1 MRGDW
6 FQVSLIFLAVL
17 VTAFFGGFLYRELF
31 PEYKKY
37 QNTYVALEE
46 FRSTYTGQPPPPF
59 DSKIKQIVL
68 EQDDK
73 GPAVIDRCT
82 SCHVAVQFSHFS
94 PTRTAE
100 DINGNPVYDEAGLPV
115 QEPNPD
121 YVWGKLD
128 QKIESLK
135 AEGKEEEAEKLQA
148 LKTVEVGEH
157 VYDMTK
163 VLRAHPLMGRETRP
177 FEYHSI
183 DEYGCTVCHNGNGRG
198 LTTEKAHGPVF
209 DGQYEPEHMGPVPEF
224 TEKDPDNDPLFAKI
238 FNHKPGHKLL
248 FQTTPIYVGSL
259 LQANCVQCHNS
270 SSTALEDAARE
281 AGLVAERRENKSRA
295 VEEAY
300 QNEKS
305 ALASLVTLKDRI
317 RKDGWNK
324 TVEGLTQESQDYTR
338 SQEQVKAARSQLEF
352 VRRLQNQEKVLEKIR
367 QSMEISLGSAQLADK
382 LVTGE
387 KDIDQ
392 FIEENAENP
401 EATGSLFAK
410 RSALRADEKLT
421 AFALVAESTISDTA
435 KNENVK
441 GALTSEID
449 VLTSNFHRGEQL
461 YISQACYAC
470 HRIDGL
476 ARGGV
481 GPELTYIGKSYPWYI
496 KESMVWPQA
505 DLKTSTMPNFH
516 LDHEELED
524 LTTFLLAQKG
534 RRPATSEASY
544 KTQLLQWEAGYKLPW
559 ERPINPGELYD
570 LRYSMTVFATQGCA
584 ACHRLRGF
592 ESNVGFSIE
601 KDNEPAFKELFAERE
616 WFRKLVPENVSG
628 SELVKILEKNADQ
641 IDAKIINNVRADS
654 LLEEL
659 EANYPQLVESYN
671 TEFKFARRAKNTHF
685 RNALSKT
692 ENDRE
697 QVALNKEWNSWK
709 DRVNRVMM
717 MYVQEYGLGR
727 LIGPRPNWSGIYR
740 SDEWLIEH
748 FRKPSKH
755 VARSIMPV
763 MPFDDS
769 KFYALT
775 YMLNQLAVWNRNEVR
790 KIWDT
795 FGFDPKMAYEL
806 HCSQCHGDH
815 LRGNGPVAEWIYP
828 IPKNLGN
835 ADFLRNLTRANAI
848 SSIVHG
854 VKGGP
859 MPPWGEVGL
868 GKSQIVGN
876 TPVLTG
882 HEIEQLVDW
891 LYAPLAGG
899 SYIQSADE
907 VDKWKYQPE
916 DVLEELERE
925 GDNLNPGPPP
935 EFIELKNQDPTLGRL
950 GLPTGDRYL
959 ASLNHIAA
967 VSESE
972 RISRIGKVFDV
983 YPNPYSGDDKY
994 VYYIKKR
1001 YYTEENLQQGKAL
1014 FELNCAACH
1023 GKEAD
1028 GQGYRAG
1035 TMYDAKPRMLTNF
1048 PWINMRDDLRLLR
1061 SIKYGVAGTSM
1072 TPWGDQTNSLQRLQL
1087 VMYIRS
1093 LTKDQ
1098 QQRDELISAVYETF
1112 DEQDQI
1118 LEQARV
1124 DQYEKVNAL
1133 KEELSD
1139 IKTNA
1144 LKILS
1149 SDETPKEDALGIYQ
1163 QELTLNR
1170 QIKSI
1175 LELDKLIV
1183 DLKDKVKKESQIYQN
1198 IGTQFLGKSFE
1209 GDLFEQY
1216 LKLLKTTN
1224 VQYELTNG
1232 KLEQTHQPQKEK
1244 EIEES
1249 GWKIFQEIQ
1258 ENIRVAEIEKGIIE
1272 GKLPSNERTEKIE
1285 DLNEKIQAFK
1295 GLQKVL
1301 ISGLE
1306 EAKRLRERQLELY
1319 TTYETKLK
1327 KVEAQQ

>member
-6 FQVSLIFLAVL
+6 FQLSLIFLAVV
-17 VTAFFGGFLYRELF
+17 VTALFGGFLYRELF

-37 QNTYVALEE
+37 QNAYVALEE
-46 FRSTYTGQPPPPF
+46 FRSTYTGQPPPLF

-94 PTRTAE
+94 PTRPAE
-100 DINGNPVYDEAGLPV
+100 DINGNPVLDAAGLPV
-115 QEPNPD
+115 LEDNPD
-121 YVWGKLD
+121 YIWAKLD
-128 QKIESLK
+128 QKIEMLK
-135 AEGKEEEAEKLQA
+135 SEGNEREAERLQA
-148 LKTVEVGEH
+148 LKTVEVGDH

-163 VLRAHPLMGRETRP
+163 VLSAHPLIGRETRP
-177 FEYHSI
+177 FESHPI

-209 DGQYEPEHMGPVPEF
+209 DGKYEPEYMGKVPEF
-224 TEKDPDNDPLFAKI
+224 TEKDPDNDPLFSKI

-248 FQTTPIYVGSL
+248 FQTTPIYVGAL

-270 SSTALEDAARE
+270 TESALQDAARE
-281 AGLVAERRENKSRA
+281 AGLVAERRGEKSKA

-300 QNEKS
+300 QNEKN
-305 ALASLVTLKDRI
+305 ALASLVTLKKRLQ
-317 RKDGWNK
+317 KEGWSK

-338 SQEQVKAARSQLEF
+338 SQSEVNAARSQLDF
-352 VRRLQNQEKVLEKIR
+352 IRRLKNQEAAIKKIR
-367 QSMEISLGSAQLADK
+367 QQVEISLGSSALADK
-382 LVTGE
+382 LMNSDET
-387 KDIDQ
+387 IDQ
-392 FIEENAENP
+392 FIEKNVENAQ
-401 EATGSLFAK
+401 ATGFLFAK
-410 RSALRADEKLT
+410 RSALIADEKLKV
-421 AFALVAESTISDTA
+421 FASVAESTISDTA
-435 KNENVK
+435 KNEDVK
-441 GALTSEID
+441 GALKTEID
-449 VLTSNFHRGEQL
+449 ILTSNFHRGEQL

-481 GPELTYIGKSYPWYI
+481 GPELTYIGNSYPWYI

-534 RRPATSEASY
+534 RRSATSEASH
-544 KTQLLQWEAGYKLPW
+544 KTRLLQWEAGYKLPW

-570 LRYSMTVFATQGCA
+570 LRYSMTVFATEGCA
-584 ACHRLRGF
+584 ACHRLKGF

-601 KDNEPAFKELFAERE
+601 KDNQPAFKELFEERQ
-616 WFRKLVPENVSG
+616 WFRKVIPENISG
-628 SELVKILEKNADQ
+628 SELVEVLEKNSDQ
-641 IDAKIINNVRADS
+641 IDEKIINNVRSGS
-654 LLEEL
+654 LLEEIKG
-659 EANYPQLVESYN
+659 NYPQIVESYN
-671 TEFKFARRAKNTHF
+671 TEFKFASRAKNNHF
-685 RNALSKT
+685 KDTLAKAETPQEKQAIS
-692 ENDRE
+692 
-697 QVALNKEWNSWK
+697 KEWSVWK
-709 DRVNRVMM
+709 ERVNRVLM
-717 MYVQEYGLGR
+717 MYIQEYGFGR

-775 YMLNQLAVWNRNEVR
+775 NMLNQLAVYNRDGVR
-790 KIWDT
+790 QIWDT
-795 FGFDPKMAYEL
+795 FGFDPKLAYEF
-806 HCSQCHGDH
+806 HCAQCHGDH
-815 LRGNGPVAEWIYP
+815 LRGNGPVADWIYP

-835 ADFLRNLTRANAI
+835 ADFLRNLTRSNATF
-848 SSIVHG
+848 SIVHG
-854 VKGGP
+854 VNGGP
-859 MPPWGEVGL
+859 MPPWGEVAR
-868 GKSQIVGN
+868 GKSTEVGD

-899 SYIQSADE
+899 AYIQSEEE
-907 VDKWKYQPE
+907 VDKWQYQPE
-916 DVLEELERE
+916 DVLEELEKE
-925 GDNLNPGPPP
+925 GNTLDPGPPP
-935 EFIELKNQDPTLGRL
+935 EFLDLKKQDPTLGNLR
-950 GLPTGDRYL
+950 LPTGEQYL
-959 ASLNHIAA
+959 ASLNPTAA
-967 VSESE
+967 VSGGEP
-972 RISRIGKVFDV
+972 ISRVGKVFDV
-983 YPNPYSGDDKY
+983 YPNPYFGDDKY

-1001 YYTEENLQQGKAL
+1001 YYTEENLQQGQAL
-1014 FELNCAACH
+1014 YELNCAACH

-1072 TPWGDQTNSLQRLQL
+1072 IPWGDQTNSLQRLQL

-1098 QQRDELISAVYETF
+1098 QQRDQLISAVYDAF
-1112 DEQDQI
+1112 DEQDQV
-1118 LEQARV
+1118 LEKARV
-1124 DQYEKVNAL
+1124 EQYVKVNAL
-1133 KEELSD
+1133 KEELNSV
-1139 IKTNA
+1139 KTNA
-1144 LKILS
+1144 LKFLS
-1149 SDETPKEDALGIYQ
+1149 SDEAPKEDAMGIYQ

-1170 QIKSI
+1170 QIK
-1175 LELDKLIV
+1175 EFLDLDQLIV

-1198 IGTQFLGKSFE
+1198 IGIQFLGMSFE
-1209 GDLFEQY
+1209 GNLFDQY
-1216 LKLLKTTN
+1216 LDLLGKNN
-1224 VQYELTNG
+1224 VQYQLKNG
-1232 KLEQTHQPQKEK
+1232 KLEQKHQPQKEK
-1244 EIEES
+1244 EIEKS
-1249 GWKIFQEIQ
+1249 GRKIFQEIQ
-1258 ENIRVAEIEKGIIE
+1258 ENIRFVEVEKEIVE
-1272 GKLPSNERTEKIE
+1272 GKLPSKERSEKIE
-1285 DLNEKIQAFK
+1285 DLSEKIQAFK
-1295 GLQKVL
+1295 NLQKVL

-1306 EAKRLRERQLELY
+1306 EAKRLREDQLKLY
-1319 TTYETKLK
+1319 TKYESKLK
-1327 KVEAQQ
+1327 KLEVQ

>member
-37 QNTYVALEE
+37 QNAYVALEE

-68 EQDDK
+68 EQADK

-121 YVWGKLD
+121 YVWAKLD
-128 QKIESLK
+128 QKIQALE
-135 AEGKEEEAEKLQA
+135 AEGEDSEAEKLQA

-209 DGQYEPEHMGPVPEF
+209 DGQYEAEHMGPVPEF
-224 TEKDPDNDPLFAKI
+224 VEKDPENDPLFAKV

-248 FQTTPIYVGSL
+248 FQTTPIYVGAL

-270 SSTALEDAARE
+270 SSAALEDAARE
-281 AGLVAERRENKSRA
+281 AGLVAKRREQKSRA
-295 VEEAY
+295 VQEAY
-300 QNEKS
+300 QNEKA
-305 ALASLVTLKDRI
+305 ALVSLLELKDRL
-317 RKDGWNK
+317 KKEGWNK
-324 TVEGLTQESQDYTR
+324 TIEKLSQESQDYTR
-338 SQEQVKAARSQLEF
+338 SEEQIKAAKSQLEF
-352 VRRLQNQEKVLEKIR
+352 VRRQKDQEQATANIR
-367 QSMEISLGSAQLADK
+367 QRIVSSLGSSLLADK
-382 LVTGE
+382 LMSSD
-387 KDIDQ
+387 KDIEQ
-392 FIEENAENP
+392 FIAENSESP
-401 EATGSLFAK
+401 EASGTLFEK
-410 RSALRADEKLT
+410 RSALKADEKLM

-435 KNENVK
+435 TNENVK
-441 GALTSEID
+441 GALVSEID
-449 VLTSNFHRGEQL
+449 MLTSNYHRGEKL
-461 YISQACYAC
+461 FLSQACYAC

-476 ARGGV
+476 TRGGV
-481 GPELTYIGKSYPWYI
+481 GPELTYIGNSYPWYI

-505 DLKTSTMPNFH
+505 DLKTSTMPNYH

-534 RRPATSEASY
+534 RRPATSEAAY
-544 KTQLLQWEAGYKLPW
+544 KTQMLEWEAGYKLPW
-559 ERPINPGELYD
+559 ERPINPADLYD
-570 LRYSMTVFATQGCA
+570 LRYSMTVFATEGCA
-584 ACHRLRGF
+584 ACHRLKGF
-592 ESNVGFSIE
+592 ESNVGFTLE
-601 KDNEPAFKELFAERE
+601 KESEPGFKELFAERE
-616 WFRKLVPENVSG
+616 WFRNLVPEDISG
-628 SELVKILEKNADQ
+628 SELVKVIDQ
-641 IDAKIINNVRADS
+641 YSNEIDARIVNNVRSGS

-659 EANYPQLVESYN
+659 EASHPRIVESYN
-671 TEFKFARRAKNTHF
+671 TEFKYARRAKNSHF

-692 ENDRE
+692 QNDRE
-697 QVALNKEWNSWK
+697 QIGLNKEWNAWK
-709 DRVNRVMM
+709 DRVNRVLM

-763 MPFDDS
+763 LPFDDS

-775 YMLNQLAVWNRNEVR
+775 YMLNELGVQNRNEVR
-790 KIWDT
+790 QIWDT
-795 FGFDPKMAYEL
+795 LGFDPKMAYEL
-806 HCSQCHGDH
+806 HCAQCHGSY

-835 ADFLRNLTRANAI
+835 AEFLRNLTRANAI

-859 MPPWGEVGL
+859 MPPWGEVAQ
-868 GKSQIVGN
+868 GKSQIIGN

-899 SYIQSADE
+899 QYMQSADE

-916 DVLEELERE
+916 DVLEELDKER
-925 GDNLNPGPPP
+925 DTLDPGPPP
-935 EFIELKNQDPTLGRL
+935 EFLDLEKQDPTLGNFWQPK
-950 GLPTGDRYL
+950 GEQYL
-959 ASLNHIAA
+959 VSMKPIAA
-967 VSESE
+967 VTESE
-972 RISRIGKVFDV
+972 RIARIGKVFDV
-983 YPNPYSGDDKY
+983 YPNPYQGGDKY

-1001 YYTEENLQQGKAL
+1001 YYTPENLQQGKAL
-1014 FELNCAACH
+1014 YELNCAACH

-1048 PWINMRDDLRLLR
+1048 PWLSMRDDLRLLR

-1072 TPWGDQTNSLQRLQL
+1072 TAWGDQTSSLQRLQL

-1098 QQRDELISAVYETF
+1098 QQRDELVSTVYDTF

-1118 LEQARV
+1118 LEKARV
-1124 DQYEKVNAL
+1124 EQFTKINDL
-1133 KEELSD
+1133 KKELND
-1139 IKTNA
+1139 LKTSA

-1149 SDETPKEDALGIYQ
+1149 SDETPKDDAMGIYQ
-1163 QELTLNR
+1163 KELMLNR
-1170 QIKSI
+1170 QIKS
-1175 LELDKLIV
+1175 LLALDKLIV
-1183 DLKDKVKKESQIYQN
+1183 DLKEQLKKESQIYQN
-1198 IGTQFLGKSFE
+1198 VGSQFLGKSFE
-1209 GDLFEQY
+1209 GNLFEQY
-1216 LKLLKTTN
+1216 LHLVEMNNIDYALN
-1224 VQYELTNG
+1224 NG
-1232 KLEQTHQPQKEK
+1232 KLEQNYQPQKEK
-1244 EIEES
+1244 EIADS
-1249 GWKIFQEIQ
+1249 GWKIFQEIE
-1258 ENIRVAEIEKGIIE
+1258 ENIRIAEIEKGIIE
-1272 GKLPSNERTEKIE
+1272 GKLPSNERSEKIA
-1285 DLNEKIQAFK
+1285 DLNEKIMAFK
-1295 GLQKVL
+1295 NLQKAL

-1306 EAKRLRERQLELY
+1306 EAKRLRERQIELY
-1319 TTYETKLK
+1319 ATYETKLN
-1327 KVEAQQ
+1327 KVETQ